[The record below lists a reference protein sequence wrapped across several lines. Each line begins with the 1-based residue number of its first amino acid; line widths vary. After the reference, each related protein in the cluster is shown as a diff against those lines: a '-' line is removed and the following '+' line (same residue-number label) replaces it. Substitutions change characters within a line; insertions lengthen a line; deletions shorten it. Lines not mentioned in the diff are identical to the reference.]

1 MGLYRIPTQEDRYI
15 ESICENCL
23 NTYYNTGD
31 EILAED
37 NFFYALNEMNKE
49 DIINSM
55 KSKHADKPTDR
66 YRLSNHQMQ
75 QLEGF
80 KSTSQ
85 RKITS
90 ALQSKDKGTL
100 TKAKEWLEKKLT
112 WLREWAED
120 CEDNKSKNIIQR
132 MIAFVIRLIDK
143 IARSIKYTVNSV
155 LHGPAVA
162 SLSNWRLKYGYKGKS
177 GKFYNHWSNVPEYD
191 KKDED
196 KGKNKPLFM
205 TD

>member
-1 MGLYRIPTQEDRYI
+1 MGLYRMKSQEDLYI
-15 ESICENCL
+15 QESCEKCIK
-23 NTYYNTGD
+23 TYIDTGD
-31 EILAED
+31 EVLAED
-37 NFFYALNEMNKE
+37 NLFYALNEMAY
-49 DIINSM
+49 
-55 KSKHADKPTDR
+55 KSKIYEMNKKRDSLKDK
-66 YRLSNHQMQ
+66 YKLSNHQMMK
-75 QLEGF
+75 LRDFRGE
-80 KSTSQ
+80 SE
-85 RKITS
+85 RKIHS

-162 SLSNWRLKYGYKGKS
+162 SISNWRLKYGYKGKS

-196 KGKNKPLFM
+196 KGKK
-205 TD
+205 